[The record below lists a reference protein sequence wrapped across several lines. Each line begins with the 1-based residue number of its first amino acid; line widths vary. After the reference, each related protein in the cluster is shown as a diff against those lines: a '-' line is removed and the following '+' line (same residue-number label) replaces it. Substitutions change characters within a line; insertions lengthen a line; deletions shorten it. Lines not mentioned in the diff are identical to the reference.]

1 MSKEDKR
8 GICVVIPTK
17 DNMRTIQECM
27 ESATQI
33 TKNIVI
39 VDSGSTDGTVALCE
53 KYGAKVIHREW
64 VGMVKQRQFCL
75 DQGADYDWVVA
86 LDSDEMPD
94 KILQDSIKALLER
107 DLDLAI
113 EGFTFNRKVWFY
125 NGWLNHVFQPEYRLR
140 VVRGGVATVE
150 GVGHDQLRVAG
161 RISHLQGTCKHDS
174 WSGLDD
180 MLQSYIRLGRYAAEN
195 ESKTS
200 NPFMILSNP
209 LLAFFKQYVLK
220 KGYKDGRRGL
230 IVSVGVACGNMIKQL
245 QKNQEQWSREG

>member
-94 KILQDSIKALLER
+94 KILQDSI
-107 DLDLAI
+107 
-113 EGFTFNRKVWFY
+113 
-125 NGWLNHVFQPEYRLR
+125 
-140 VVRGGVATVE
+140 
-150 GVGHDQLRVAG
+150 
-161 RISHLQGTCKHDS
+161 
-174 WSGLDD
+174 
-180 MLQSYIRLGRYAAEN
+180 
-195 ESKTS
+195 
-200 NPFMILSNP
+200 
-209 LLAFFKQYVLK
+209 
-220 KGYKDGRRGL
+220 
-230 IVSVGVACGNMIKQL
+230 
-245 QKNQEQWSREG
+245 